1 MWGRI
6 YKAEEDSTRMAKVTK
21 GEIYELARMSGI
33 ELDDDRGSAVL
44 ARLNGLI
51 EELDKISVDSTLDV
65 GPPSIFVV
73 DEEQAN
79 DKI

>member
-65 GPPSIFVV
+65 RPPSIFVV